1 MTFVRSIGRWAM
13 TALVINC
20 IIGGGIFGL
29 PGELTRLLGRASPF
43 AMILAALGMAV
54 ILSCFA
60 EVASQFSE
68 PGGAYLY
75 VRTAFG
81 RFAGMQISWFD
92 MLNMIATVAALA
104 NLFVDY
110 LATFLPSPL
119 GSWNRAAIMAILIAI
134 PAAANY
140 RGVRSGA
147 NLSSL
152 MTVAKLLPLAL
163 LVLFG
168 VARFAHHPEIIHVSE
183 VVSPGLSNW
192 VRAMALLLFAFG
204 GWEDSLLP
212 TGEVREPRRT
222 IPFGLGMG
230 LLGCAA
236 IYMLLQFIVVT
247 TIGTRIS
254 DAPLPATASVLL
266 GRGGAAFVTIAA
278 LVSIYGWISASMLY
292 APRLAYSL
300 AAQGDF
306 PSVFARLH
314 TRFHTPTAAILLY
327 AVTGWVLASSGTFL
341 WLVALT
347 SGTLMVLYAGGCA
360 SLMRLRR
367 LRPKADAFRIPLG
380 PVLSIVGVA
389 IALAL
394 MTALKRRELLLMC
407 VTALIAS
414 ANWLWARRRHV
425 GLEAR
430 TPSAVAPLSP
440 R

>member
-92 MLNMIATVAALA
+92 LLNMVGTVAALA

-110 LATFLPSPL
+110 LATFFPSIL
-119 GSWNRAAIMAILIAI
+119 TSWNRTFVMAILIAI

-140 RGVRSGA
+140 RGVRTGA

-152 MTVAKLLPLAL
+152 TSIAKLLPLAL
-163 LVLFG
+163 LIVFG
-168 VARFAHHPEIIHVSE
+168 AARFAQHPEIIQSSE
-183 VVSPGLSNW
+183 IASHGLSNW

-212 TGEVREPRRT
+212 AGEIRAPRRT

-236 IYMLLQFIVVT
+236 IYMLLQFIVVA
-247 TIGTRIS
+247 TIGTKNA
-254 DAPLPATASVLL
+254 DAPLTATASVLL
-266 GRGGAAFVTIAA
+266 GRGGAAFVVVAA

-300 AAQGDF
+300 SAQGDF
-306 PSVFARLH
+306 PAVFARLH
-314 TRFHTPTAAILLY
+314 PRFNTPTAAILFY

-347 SGTLMVLYAGGCA
+347 SGTMMVLYAAVCA
-360 SLMRLRR
+360 SLIRLRK
-367 LRPKADAFRIPLG
+367 LRPKADAFRIPFGSLLA
-380 PVLSIVGVA
+380 VVGIA

-407 VTALIAS
+407 ITALIAA
-414 ANWLWARRRHV
+414 ANWLWARRQRLTL
-425 GLEAR
+425 GTKA
-430 TPSAVAPLSP
+430 SAAAPVSLP
-440 R
+440 

>member
-110 LATFLPSPL
+110 LATFLRSPL

-168 VARFAHHPEIIHVSE
+168 VARFAHHPEIIHLSE
-183 VVSPGLSNW
+183 VASPGLSNW
-192 VRAMALLLFAFG
+192 VRAMALLLFVFG

-247 TIGTRIS
+247 TIGTNIS
-254 DAPLPATASVLL
+254 DAPLPAAASVLL

-306 PSVFARLH
+306 PSVFTRLH
-314 TRFHTPTAAILLY
+314 TRFSHTHCCHPIVCIHWLGICVERYFPLAGSSYFRHDDGFICGGLRLPYPSAQAA
-327 AVTGWVLASSGTFL
+327 SEN
-341 WLVALT
+341 
-347 SGTLMVLYAGGCA
+347 
-360 SLMRLRR
+360 RR
-367 LRPKADAFRIPLG
+367 LQNPIWSCTESYWLCNRPCVDDSTQASRTSFNVRYRAD
-380 PVLSIVGVA
+380 
-389 IALAL
+389 
-394 MTALKRRELLLMC
+394 C
-407 VTALIAS
+407 
-414 ANWLWARRRHV
+414 
-425 GLEAR
+425 
-430 TPSAVAPLSP
+430 
-440 R
+440 

>member
-20 IIGGGIFGL
+20 IIGGSIFGL
-29 PGELTRLLGRASPF
+29 PGELARLLGEASPF
-43 AMILAALGMAV
+43 AMILAALGMGV

-68 PGGAYLY
+68 PGGTYLY

-110 LATFLPSPL
+110 FATFLPFPL
-119 GSWNRAAIMAILIAI
+119 GGWNRAAIMTVLIAI
-134 PAAANY
+134 PAVANY

-147 NLSSL
+147 RLSSL

-163 LVLFG
+163 LILLS
-168 VARFAHHPEIIHVSE
+168 VARFVHHPKIIRVSE
-183 VVSPGLSNW
+183 IASPGLPDW
-192 VRAMALLLFAFG
+192 LRAMALLLFAFG

-212 TGEVREPRRT
+212 AGEVREPRRT

-230 LLGCAA
+230 LLGSAV
-236 IYMLLQFIVVT
+236 IYMLVQFIVVA
-247 TIGTRIS
+247 TIGTKIS
-254 DAPLPATASVLL
+254 DAPLQATASALL

-278 LVSIYGWISASMLY
+278 LISIYGWISASMLY

-300 AAQGDF
+300 SAQGDF
-306 PSVFARLH
+306 PSVFAKLH
-314 TRFHTPTAAILLY
+314 AQFRTPTAGILLY
-327 AVTGWVLASSGTFL
+327 AFTGWVLAASGTFL
-341 WLVALT
+341 WLVTLT
-347 SGTLMVLYAGGCA
+347 SGTLMVLYAAGCS
-360 SLMRLRR
+360 SLIRLRK
-367 LRPKADAFRIPLG
+367 LRPKVDAFRTPLG
-380 PVLSIVGVA
+380 PVLSLVGVA

-394 MTALKRRELLLMC
+394 MTTLKRRELLLMC
-407 VTALIAS
+407 VTALIAT
-414 ANWLWARRRHV
+414 ANWMWARRQHA
-425 GLEAR
+425 GLEAK
-430 TPSAVAPLSP
+430 TPSPVAPVS
-440 R
+440 

>member
-54 ILSCFA
+54 IVSCFA

-92 MLNMIATVAALA
+92 LLNMIASIAALS

-110 LATFLPSPL
+110 LATFFPSTQSTL
-119 GSWNRAAIMAILIAI
+119 NRALVMAILIAI
-134 PAAANY
+134 PAAVNY

-152 MTVAKLLPLAL
+152 MTFVKLLPLAL
-163 LVLFG
+163 LIVFG
-168 VARFAHHPEIIHVSE
+168 VARFAQHPEIIRSSE
-183 VVSPGLSNW
+183 VASHGLSDW
-192 VRAMALLLFAFG
+192 LRAMALLLFAFG
-204 GWEDSLLP
+204 GWEDSILP
-212 TGEVREPRRT
+212 TGEIREPRRT
-222 IPFGLGMG
+222 IPFGLGIG
-230 LLGCAA
+230 LVGCAA
-236 IYMLLQFIVVT
+236 IYMLLQFIIVATVRT
-247 TIGTRIS
+247 TST
-254 DAPLPATASVLL
+254 DAPLTATASVLL
-266 GRGGAAFVTIAA
+266 GRGGAAFVVIAA

-300 AAQGDF
+300 SAQGDF
-306 PSVFARLH
+306 PAVFAKLH
-314 TRFHTPTAAILLY
+314 PRFHTPTIAILFY
-327 AVTGWVLASSGTFL
+327 AVTGWAFASSGTFL

-347 SGTLMVLYAGGCA
+347 SGTLMVLYAGVCA
-360 SLMRLRR
+360 SLIRLRK
-367 LRPKADAFRIPLG
+367 LRPTAEAFRIPFG
-380 PVLSIVGVA
+380 SVLAIVGVA
-389 IALAL
+389 IAIAL

-407 VTALIAS
+407 VTAIIAT
-414 ANWLWARRRHV
+414 ANWLWARHHHSE
-425 GLEAR
+425 LEPKAS
-430 TPSAVAPLSP
+430 TASAPVSLP
-440 R
+440 

>member
-1 MTFVRSIGRWAM
+1 M

-29 PGELTRLLGRASPF
+29 PVELTHLLGRASPF

-92 MLNMIATVAALA
+92 LLNMIATVAALA
-104 NLFVDY
+104 KLFVDY
-110 LATFLPSPL
+110 LATFLPSNL
-119 GSWNRAAIMAILIAI
+119 TSWNRAMVMAVLIAI

-147 NLSSL
+147 KSSSV
-152 MTVAKLLPLAL
+152 MTLAKLLPLAL
-163 LVLFG
+163 LILVG
-168 VARFAHHPEIIHVSE
+168 VGRFAQHPQIIHPSE
-183 VVSPGLSNW
+183 IASHGLANW

-212 TGEVREPRRT
+212 TGEIREPRRT

-236 IYMLLQFIVVT
+236 IYMLLQFIVVA
-247 TIGTRIS
+247 TIGTKNT
-254 DAPLPATASVLL
+254 DAPLTATASVLL
-266 GRGGAAFVTIAA
+266 GGGGAAFVEIAA

-300 AAQGDF
+300 SAQGYF
-306 PSVFARLH
+306 PSVFAKLH
-314 TRFHTPTAAILLY
+314 PRFHTPTAAIVFY
-327 AVTGWVLASSGTFL
+327 AVTGWALASSGTFL

-347 SGTLMVLYAGGCA
+347 SGTMMILYAGVCA
-360 SLMRLRR
+360 SLIRLRM
-367 LRPKADAFRIPLG
+367 LHPKADAFRIPFG
-380 PVLSIVGVA
+380 PVLGVVGVA

-394 MTALKRRELLLMC
+394 MTALKSRELLLMC
-407 VTALIAS
+407 ITALVAT
-414 ANWLWARRRHV
+414 ANWLWARRHH
-425 GLEAR
+425 LESEAKA
-430 TPSAVAPLSP
+430 SATAAPLSLP
-440 R
+440 

>member
-1 MTFVRSIGRWAM
+1 MTFVRLIGRWAM

-54 ILSCFA
+54 ILACFA

-92 MLNMIATVAALA
+92 SLNMIATVAALA

-110 LATFLPSPL
+110 LATFFSSPL
-119 GSWNRAAIMAILIAI
+119 SGWNRAMLMAILIAI

-140 RGVRSGA
+140 RGVRNGA
-147 NLSSL
+147 NLSTL

-163 LVLFG
+163 LILFG
-168 VARFAHHPEIIHVSE
+168 MARFARHPEIIRPSE
-183 VVSPGLSNW
+183 IAFHGLANW
-192 VRAMALLLFAFG
+192 VRAMVLLLFAFG

-212 TGEVREPRRT
+212 AGEIKEPRRT
-222 IPFGLGMG
+222 IPFGLGIG
-230 LLGCAA
+230 LLGCAL
-236 IYMLLQFIVVT
+236 IYMLLQFIVVA
-247 TIGTRIS
+247 TIGTGET
-254 DAPLPATASVLL
+254 DAPLSATASALL
-266 GRGGAAFVTIAA
+266 GRGGAAFVVIAA
-278 LVSIYGWISASMLY
+278 LVSIYGWISACMLY

-300 AAQGDF
+300 SAQGDF
-306 PSVFARLH
+306 PAVFARLH
-314 TRFHTPTAAILLY
+314 PRFHTPTVAILFF
-327 AVTGWVLASSGTFL
+327 AAAGWGLASSGTFL

-360 SLMRLRR
+360 SLIRLRK
-367 LRPKADAFRIPLG
+367 LRPKADAFRIPFG
-380 PVLSIVGVA
+380 SALSVVGIA
-389 IALAL
+389 IAITL

-407 VTALIAS
+407 ITALIAT
-414 ANWLWARRRHV
+414 ANWLWARHHHPE
-425 GLEAR
+425 LEPKA
-430 TPSAVAPLSP
+430 SAATAPLSLP
-440 R
+440 

>member
-1 MTFVRSIGRWAM
+1 
-13 TALVINC
+13 
-20 IIGGGIFGL
+20 
-29 PGELTRLLGRASPF
+29 
-43 AMILAALGMAV
+43 MILAAIGMAI
-54 ILSCFA
+54 ILACFA

-92 MLNMIATVAALA
+92 MLNMIASVAALA
-104 NLFVDY
+104 NLFVDN

-119 GSWNRAAIMAILIAI
+119 GSWNRTAIMAILIAI

-147 NLSSL
+147 RLSSL
-152 MTVAKLLPLAL
+152 TTVVKLLPLAL

-168 VARFAHHPEIIHVSE
+168 VARFAHHPQIIHASE
-183 VVSPGLSNW
+183 VTSPGLSNW
-192 VRAMALLLFAFG
+192 VQAMALLLFAFA

-212 TGEVREPRRT
+212 TGEVIEPRRT
-222 IPFGLGMG
+222 IPFALWMG

-236 IYMLLQFIVVT
+236 IYMLLQFIVVA
-247 TIGTRIS
+247 TIGTNIS

-266 GRGGAAFVTIAA
+266 GRGGAAFVTVAA

-306 PSVFARLH
+306 PSVFTRLH
-314 TRFHTPTAAILLY
+314 TRFQTPTVAILSF
-327 AVTGWVLASSGTFL
+327 AFAGWAFASSGTFL

-347 SGTLMVLYAGGCA
+347 SGTLMVLYAAVCA
-360 SLMRLRR
+360 SLIRLRQ
-367 LRPKADAFRIPLG
+367 LRPKANAFRIPLG
-380 PVLSIVGVA
+380 PVLSILGAA

-394 MTALKRRELLLMC
+394 MTGLKRRELLLMC
-407 VTALIAS
+407 VTALMAS
-414 ANWLWARRRHV
+414 ANWLWARRKQV
-425 GLEAR
+425 SLGAKA
-430 TPSAVAPLSP
+430 AVAAAPISP